1 MEVLEYLTG
10 CCSQTKKWLA
20 TASNTNATASN
31 NQNKRDHSTA
41 GPQWPWLVSSPLF
54 NGVAQPR
61 NHLTHGHYWMGA
73 PAGIAD

>member
-1 MEVLEYLTG
+1 LWYRGLGQE
-10 CCSQTKKWLA
+10 QTLKQP
-20 TASNTNATASN
+20 TNATASN

-61 NHLTHGHYWMGA
+61 DHLTHGHYWMGA